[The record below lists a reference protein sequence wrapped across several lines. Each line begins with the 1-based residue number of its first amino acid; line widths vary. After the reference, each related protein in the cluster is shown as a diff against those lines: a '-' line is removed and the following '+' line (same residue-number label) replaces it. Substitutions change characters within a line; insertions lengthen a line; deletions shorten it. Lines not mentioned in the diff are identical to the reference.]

1 MAGRTNTEKIEDLF
15 RQVHILT
22 ERVEAIKTTIDD
34 YPTLLS
40 RVAVVEQRVTDLKTT
55 FEHQFADLKK
65 SLETLHARLWQI
77 GIPLIVGVIGALLT
91 ALLRK

>member
-1 MAGRTNTEKIEDLF
+1 MAGRTNTEKIEDLY

-22 ERVEAIKTTIDD
+22 ERVEAIKTTIEG

-40 RVAVVEQRVTDLKTT
+40 REAVL
-55 FEHQFADLKK
+55 EHQVADLRK
-65 SLETLHARLWQI
+65 SVDVLNARLLQI